1 MTDIKTIHGR
11 CSLAPRSAQ
20 SPENNNT
27 IMMNPDSQHNP
38 ITLPAGKTKYL
49 LIGGFTASL
58 LILVILAAVGLSFM
72 YNNLSRINQ
81 IVETNNV
88 KISLLREMYNDAR
101 ERSLLLHMMLDVQDP
116 FVRDDLF
123 LQFTRHGTD
132 FLKARVAFSKMKLS
146 TREKELLAE
155 QAHASGFSV
164 PSQREIVDLIQQ
176 GNHAEA
182 LDMLF
187 NKAIPMQNKVLVLLN
202 QLQDLQEQASVQTAI
217 QSKHDLQSLIYKT
230 FFLVALG
237 ALIGI
242 IIAAIVVRRITRT
255 ETQLQ
260 FEKRLAEVTLH
271 SVGEAVIT
279 TNIRGEIN
287 YINPVAEEMTGW
299 PLVKARHRPLLDV
312 WKIYQD
318 DKRLTLNNPIL
329 MAISEDSIICSA
341 NNVNLKGANGTVFA
355 VEHTAAPIRDER
367 GQVHGGILIFRDVT
381 EVRSLASQLSYQ
393 ASHDALT
400 GLVNRREF
408 EIRLQQALDNARIE
422 HCSYA
427 LCYLDLDQFKVI
439 NDTCGHAAGDE
450 LLKQVSNQLKSILRD
465 SDTLS
470 RLGGDEFGV
479 LLEGCSLDNASEI
492 AEKLRETLK
501 RLRFAWDDKQFE
513 IGVSIG
519 VVPITAV
526 SGNLADLL
534 SCADSACYEAK
545 DQGRNRVH
553 IFDPQDINMLRRQGE
568 MHWVHRITDALDNH
582 NLVLFCQA
590 IKALKP
596 GIDDIERY
604 EILVRMQ
611 EDNGKIIP
619 PSAFLPAAER
629 YNLMP
634 MIDRYVVESA
644 IRILEQLKKRGQQIH
659 LSVNLSGQSL
669 SEDTFHQF
677 LESVLDKYDIDPSL
691 LTMEI
696 TETATV
702 ANFSKATSLIMAMK
716 ARGCLFALDDFGSG
730 LSSFSY
736 LKNIPV
742 DFIKIDGSFVRDI
755 VNDETD
761 FAFVRSI
768 NHIAS
773 IMGLA
778 TIAEYV
784 ENDQIAA
791 KLQEIGVDFI
801 QGHYIGKAV
810 PIEEVI
816 NLPSSDA
823 EQLSANS

>member
-1 MTDIKTIHGR
+1 
-11 CSLAPRSAQ
+11 
-20 SPENNNT
+20 
-27 IMMNPDSQHNP
+27 MMNPDSQHNP
-38 ITLPAGKTKYL
+38 FILPTGKTKYL

-88 KISLLREMYNDAR
+88 KSSLLREMHNGAR
-101 ERSLLLHMMLDVQDP
+101 ERSLLLHMMLDIQDP

-123 LQFTRHGTD
+123 LQFTRQGND
-132 FLKARVAFSKMKLS
+132 FLKARVAFSNMKLS
-146 TREKELLAE
+146 VKEKQLLAE
-155 QAHASGFSV
+155 QGRASGISV
-164 PSQREIVDLIQQ
+164 PYQREIVDLIQQ
-176 GNHAEA
+176 EKHAAA

-187 NKAIPMQNKVLVLLN
+187 NKAVPMQNKVLDVLN

-217 QSKHDLQSLIYKT
+217 QSKRDLESLISKT

-237 ALIGI
+237 LLIGI
-242 IIAAIVVRRITRT
+242 IIAAVVVRRITRT

-260 FEKRLAEVTLH
+260 FEKRLAQVTLH

-279 TNIRGEIN
+279 TNIRGEIE
-287 YINPVAEEMTGW
+287 YINPVAEDMTGW

-318 DKRLTLNNPIL
+318 DKRLTLENPIL

-341 NNVNLKGANGTVFA
+341 NNVNLKGAGGTVFA

-450 LLKQVSNQLKSILRD
+450 LLKQVSNDLKSILRD

-479 LLEGCSLDNASEI
+479 LLEGCSLDKAREI

-501 RLRFAWDDKQFE
+501 SLRFAWDDKQFE

-519 VVPITAV
+519 VVPITTV

-534 SCADSACYEAK
+534 SSADSACYEAK

-568 MHWVHRITDALDNH
+568 MHWVHRITDALDNR
-582 NLVLFCQA
+582 NLVLYCQA
-590 IKALKP
+590 IKPLKP
-596 GIDDIERY
+596 GVDDIECY
-604 EILVRMQ
+604 EILVRMR

-629 YNLMP
+629 YNLMS

-644 IRILEQLKKRGQQIH
+644 IRILEQLKMRGQQIH

-677 LESVLDKYDIDPSL
+677 LESVFNKYDIDPSW
-691 LTMEI
+691 LTLEI

-702 ANFSKATSLIMAMK
+702 ANFSKATSLITAMK

-736 LKNIPV
+736 LKNIQV

-755 VNDETD
+755 VSDETD

-784 ENDQIAA
+784 ENDRIAA
-791 KLQEIGVDFI
+791 KLHEIGVDFI

-810 PIEEVI
+810 PIEQVI
-816 NLPSSDA
+816 NLSSSDS
-823 EQLSANS
+823 EQLSANF

>member
-1 MTDIKTIHGR
+1 MY
-11 CSLAPRSAQ
+11 
-20 SPENNNT
+20 
-27 IMMNPDSQHNP
+27 PDSQHNP
-38 ITLPAGKTKYL
+38 SAFPVGKTKYL
-49 LIGGFTASL
+49 LIAGFTASL
-58 LILVILAAVGLSFM
+58 LILVGLAAIGLSSM
-72 YNNLSRINQ
+72 YNNLSRINE

-88 KISLLREMYNDAR
+88 KISLLREMHNAAR
-101 ERSLLLHMMLDVQDP
+101 ERSLLLHMMLDTRDP
-116 FVRDDLF
+116 FLRDDLF
-123 LQFTRHGTD
+123 LQFMKHGTN
-132 FLKARVAFSKMKLS
+132 FANARIALGNMKLS
-146 TREKELLAE
+146 STEQQLLAE
-155 QAHASGFSV
+155 QGRASGIAV
-164 PSQREIVDLIQQ
+164 PIQREIVDLIQQ
-176 GNHAEA
+176 EKYATA
-182 LDMLF
+182 LEKLF
-187 NKAIPMQNKVLVLLN
+187 NEAVPFQDKVLALLN
-202 QLQDLQEQASVQTAI
+202 QLQDIQQKASEQTAR
-217 QSKHDLQSLIYKT
+217 QSKHDLQSLITQT
-230 FFLVALG
+230 FVLVGLG
-237 ALIGI
+237 VVIGI
-242 IIAAIVVRRITRT
+242 FIAAIVVRRISRT

-260 FEKRLAEVTLH
+260 FEKRLAQVTLH

-279 TNIRGEIN
+279 TDIHGDIT
-287 YINPVAEEMTGW
+287 YINPVAEAMTGW
-299 PLVKARHRPLLDV
+299 PLARARYRPLLDV
-312 WKIYQD
+312 WKISED
-318 DKRLTLNNPIL
+318 GKRLTPDNPIL
-329 MAISEDSIICSA
+329 TAISQDNIISSA
-341 NNVNLKGANGTVFA
+341 NNVNLTGADGGIFA
-355 VEHTAAPIRDER
+355 VEHTAAPIRDDS

-408 EIRLQQALDNARIE
+408 EIRLQQALDNARVE
-422 HCSYA
+422 HCEYA

-450 LLKQVSNQLKSILRD
+450 LLKQISNELKSIVRD

-479 LLEGCSLDNASEI
+479 LLEGCSLDKAREI

-501 RLRFAWDDKQFE
+501 QMRFAWDDKQFE

-519 VVPITAV
+519 LVPITPV

-534 SCADSACYEAK
+534 SAADSACYEAK

-553 IFDPQDINMLRRQGE
+553 LFDPHDINILRRQGE
-568 MHWVHRITDALDNH
+568 MHWVHRITEALENR
-582 NLVLFCQA
+582 NLVLFCQP
-590 IKALKP
+590 IKPLRPDNNAV
-596 GIDDIERY
+596 ERY

-629 YNLMP
+629 YNVMT

-644 IRILEQLKKRGQQIH
+644 IRLLEQIKRQDRQIH

-669 SEDTFHQF
+669 NEDAFHQF
-677 LESVLDKYDIDPSL
+677 LEDILDKYDIEPSW
-691 LTMEI
+691 LTLEI

-702 ANFSKATSLIMAMK
+702 ANFSKATRLITAMK

-768 NHIAS
+768 NQIAS

-784 ENDQIAA
+784 ENERIVA
-791 KLQEIGVDFI
+791 KLEEIGVDYI
-801 QGHYIGKAV
+801 QGHYIGKAI
-810 PIEEVI
+810 PIAQAI
-816 NLPSSDA
+816 ILNPQDD
-823 EQLSANS
+823 QHISAKV

>member
-1 MTDIKTIHGR
+1 M
-11 CSLAPRSAQ
+11 
-20 SPENNNT
+20 
-27 IMMNPDSQHNP
+27 
-38 ITLPAGKTKYL
+38 AG
-49 LIGGFTASL
+49 FAASL
-58 LILVILAAVGLSFM
+58 FFLVILAAVGLSFM

-88 KISLLREMYNDAR
+88 KSALLREMHNAAR
-101 ERSLLLHMMLDVQDP
+101 ERSLILHMMLDNRDAFAQ
-116 FVRDDLF
+116 DDLF
-123 LQFTRHGTD
+123 QQFIKHGAN
-132 FLKARVAFSKMKLS
+132 FAKARIAFGKMNLNP
-146 TREKELLAE
+146 KEQALLAE
-155 QAHASGFSV
+155 QGRVSGIAV
-164 PSQREIVDLIQQ
+164 PIQREIVDLIQQ
-176 GNHAEA
+176 DKYASA
-182 LDMLF
+182 LDILF
-187 NKAIPMQNKVLVLLN
+187 NKAIPLQNRVLILLN
-202 QLQDLQEQASVQTAI
+202 QLQDMQEQASVQTAS
-217 QSKHDLQSLIYKT
+217 QSKHDLQSLISQT

-242 IIAAIVVRRITRT
+242 IIAAIVVRRIART
-255 ETQLQ
+255 EIQLQ
-260 FEKRLAEVTLH
+260 FEKRLAEVTLR

-279 TNIRGEIN
+279 TDIHGNIT
-287 YINPVAEEMTGW
+287 YINPVAEAMTGW
-299 PLVKARHRPLLDV
+299 SHADARHHPLLDV

-318 DKRLTLNNPIL
+318 DKRLTLDNPIL
-329 MAISEDSIICSA
+329 LAINEDSIICSA
-341 NNVNLKGANGTVFA
+341 NNVNLKGADGNVFA
-355 VEHTAAPIRDER
+355 VEHTAAPIRDDS

-393 ASHDALT
+393 ACHDALT

-422 HCSYA
+422 HQSYA
-427 LCYLDLDQFKVI
+427 LCYLDLDQFKII

-450 LLKQVSNQLKSILRD
+450 LLKQISNELKSLLRD

-479 LLEGCSLDNASEI
+479 LLEGCSLDKAREI
-492 AEKLRETLK
+492 SEKLRGTLK
-501 RLRFAWDDKQFE
+501 QLRFAWDDKQFE

-534 SCADSACYEAK
+534 SAADSACYEAK

-553 IFDPQDINMLRRQGE
+553 IFDPKDINILRRQGE
-568 MHWVHRITDALDNH
+568 MHWVHRITDALENH

-590 IKALKP
+590 IRPLQTAP
-596 GIDDIERY
+596 GDVERY

-644 IRILEQLKKRGQQIH
+644 INLLEQIKKQGKQIH

-669 SEDTFHQF
+669 NEDAFHQF
-677 LESVLDKYDIDPSL
+677 LESVLDKYDIEPSW
-691 LTMEI
+691 LTLEI

-702 ANFSKATSLIMAMK
+702 ANFSKATRLITAMK

-755 VNDETD
+755 VSDETD

-768 NHIAS
+768 NQIAS

-784 ENDQIAA
+784 ENDRIAA
-791 KLQEIGVDFI
+791 KLNEIGVDFI

-810 PIEEVI
+810 PIEQVI
-816 NLPSSDA
+816 KLSSADP
-823 EQLSANS
+823 EQVSANA

>member
-1 MTDIKTIHGR
+1 MH
-11 CSLAPRSAQ
+11 
-20 SPENNNT
+20 
-27 IMMNPDSQHNP
+27 PDSQHNP
-38 ITLPAGKTKYL
+38 NSLPVGKTKYL
-49 LIGGFTASL
+49 LIAGFAASL
-58 LILVILAAVGLSFM
+58 FILALLAVIGLSSM

-88 KISLLREMYNDAR
+88 KSALLREMHNAAR
-101 ERSLLLHMMLDVQDP
+101 ERSLLLHMMLDTRDP
-116 FVRDDLF
+116 FTRDDLF
-123 LQFTRHGTD
+123 LQFIKHGSN
-132 FLKARVAFSKMKLS
+132 FANARIAFGKMELS
-146 TREKELLAE
+146 AAE
-155 QAHASGFSV
+155 QALLTEQGRASGIAV
-164 PSQREIVDLIQQ
+164 PIQREIVDLIQQ
-176 GNHAEA
+176 GKYATA
-182 LDMLF
+182 LDKLF
-187 NKAIPMQNKVLVLLN
+187 NEAVPLQDKVLVLLN
-202 QLQDLQEQASVQTAI
+202 QLQDIQEKASEQTAR
-217 QSKHDLQSLIYKT
+217 QSKHDLQSLITQT
-230 FFLVALG
+230 FFLVGFG

-242 IIAAIVVRRITRT
+242 FIAAIVVRRISRT

-260 FEKRLAEVTLH
+260 FEKRLAQVTLH

-279 TNIRGEIN
+279 TDIHGDIT
-287 YINPVAEEMTGW
+287 YINPVAEAMTGW
-299 PLVKARHRPLLDV
+299 PLVRARHRPLLDV
-312 WKIYQD
+312 WKISQD
-318 DKRLTLNNPIL
+318 GKRLTLDNPIL
-329 MAISEDSIICSA
+329 TAISEDSIISSA
-341 NNVNLKGANGTVFA
+341 NNVNLTGADGGVFA
-355 VEHTAAPIRDER
+355 VEHTAAPIRDDS

-408 EIRLQQALDNARIE
+408 EIRLQQALDNARVE
-422 HCSYA
+422 HCEYA

-450 LLKQVSNQLKSILRD
+450 LLKQISNELKSILRD

-479 LLEGCSLDNASEI
+479 LLEGCSLDKAREI

-501 RLRFAWDDKQFE
+501 QMRFAWDDKQFE

-519 VVPITAV
+519 LVPITPV

-534 SCADSACYEAK
+534 SAADSACYEAK

-553 IFDPQDINMLRRQGE
+553 LFDPHDINILRRQGE
-568 MHWVHRITDALDNH
+568 MHWVHRITDALENH
-582 NLVLFCQA
+582 NLVLYCQA
-590 IKALKP
+590 ITPLHPA
-596 GIDDIERY
+596 IDDIASY

-611 EDNGKIIP
+611 EDTGKVIP

-629 YNLMP
+629 FNLMT
-634 MIDRYVVESA
+634 MIDRYVVENA
-644 IRILEQLKKRGQQIH
+644 IRLLEQCKKQGKQIH

-669 SEDTFHQF
+669 NEDAFHQF
-677 LESVLDKYDIDPSL
+677 LENVLDKYDIEPSW
-691 LTMEI
+691 LTLEI

-702 ANFSKATSLIMAMK
+702 ANFSKATRLITAMK

-755 VNDETD
+755 INDETD

-768 NHIAS
+768 NQIAS

-784 ENDQIAA
+784 ENERIAA
-791 KLQEIGVDFI
+791 KLKEIGVDYI

-810 PIEEVI
+810 PIETVI
-816 NLPSSDA
+816 KLSSPGP
-823 EQLSANS
+823 EQVSAKA